1 MKYFSMFTILVLIL
15 VCLALEGSLYA
26 QTNIPTDKTPE
37 LVPFTDADTQLDADM
52 TRAVRIYTDLM
63 WAVYCRTGEYNIRKA
78 KAAYDALIEELKFNG
93 ESVEDKV
100 LSAHDASFIYTER
113 AALRFLPKL
122 QDINGAEEDAR
133 RAIQLDPGS
142 VNAKLTLVKILD
154 ERFKFYIKQNS
165 RGTSKTRALQEEIL
179 SVGKQIVKLDPDH
192 SGGHYYLSSAA
203 RFLGQIELA
212 ITSFKALTRILP
224 FIAEYHWQLAE
235 LYEKQNRLEE
245 ALQSYERV
253 VTIRPELKGVW
264 NRIGQLYLQTA
275 ELYEKQN
282 RLEEALQSYERV
294 VTIYPEL
301 KGVWNRIGQLYLQ
314 TGDYSASV
322 RTFLTV
328 LEPLEVSSKDDT
340 VEQTPRNFNDAKI
353 EAHQGLSLAYEAQ
366 DNFEKAEY
374 HIIQSIT
381 LLEESARSMRGGTR
395 TNRVRSRDRIEL
407 AQKIQNAYHTLA
419 HIYLRF
425 NFPKKAAQTFEKILE
440 DNANYVPAL
449 TGIGIAYQMLD
460 DVKRAENYLRKAV
473 ELPSTKEVPDAYNAL
488 GYLYAEQGIK
498 LDEAETL
505 VRRALKSAPTS
516 GAYLDS
522 LGLIYFKQGKLDAA
536 IENLEQ
542 ALRYL
547 PDTPE
552 ILSHLADAYLEK
564 GLEQKA
570 LQTLEHA
577 VRLEPDNAE
586 LQQKLDTIKLGR

>member
-1 MKYFSMFTILVLIL
+1 MKYFSIFTILVLIL
-15 VCLALEGSLYA
+15 ACLALEGSLYA

-37 LVPFTDADTQLDADM
+37 LVPPTNTDTQLDADM
-52 TRAVRIYTDLM
+52 TRAARIYTDLM
-63 WAVYCRTGEYNIRKA
+63 WAVYCRTRTGEDNIRKA
-78 KAAYDALIEELKFNG
+78 KAAYDALIKELKLNS
-93 ESVEDKV
+93 ESIDKV
-100 LSAHDASFIYTER
+100 LSKRDISFIYTER
-113 AALRFLPKL
+113 SSLRHSSL
-122 QDINGAEEDAR
+122 QDISGAEDDAKK
-133 RAIQLDPGS
+133 AIQLDPEN
-142 VNAKLTLVKILD
+142 VTAKWTL
-154 ERFKFYIKQNS
+154 
-165 RGTSKTRALQEEIL
+165 A
-179 SVGKQIVKLDPDH
+179 QIVKKRVDQNGRNRRNKVLQNELLSVLQQVIMLDPDH
-192 SGGHYYLSSAA
+192 AEAHLNLGITAYN
-203 RFLGQIELA
+203 LGQIELA
-212 ITSFKALTRILP
+212 ITSFKALTRIMP
-224 FIAEYHWQLAE
+224 FRAEYHWQLGE
-235 LYEKQNRLEE
+235 LYEMQNRREE
-245 ALQSYERV
+245 ALRSYERV
-253 VTIRPELKGVW
+253 VTISPRNTSVQ
-264 NRIGQLYLQTA
+264 NRLGQLYLQ
-275 ELYEKQN
+275 N
-282 RLEEALQSYERV
+282 
-294 VTIYPEL
+294 
-301 KGVWNRIGQLYLQ
+301 
-314 TGDYSASV
+314 GDYSAAV
-322 RTFLTV
+322 RAFLTV
-328 LEPLEVSSKDDT
+328 LEPLEVSSAGNAA
-340 VEQTPRNFNDAKI
+340 PRNFIDAHI
-353 EAHQGLSLAYEAQ
+353 EAHQGLSLVYEAQ

-381 LLEESARSMRGGTR
+381 LLEEGARSMRGGTR
-395 TNRVRSRDRIEL
+395 TNRVRSRDRIAL

-577 VRLEPDNAE
+577 VRLEPANAE
-586 LQQKLDTIKLGR
+586 LQQKLDTIKSGR